1 MISKEYL
8 HERFDYVDGELYWK
22 VVYSRRLKVGDKAG
36 DIDGTGYRRVMM
48 GKQHYKMHRLI
59 WIMFNGDI
67 PQGLIVDH
75 IDRNKANNRIEN
87 LRLASKS
94 ANNRN
99 RESTGVT
106 FDRERDKWRA
116 QASVNNTT
124 VMLGR
129 FDTRAEAELEY
140 ENFKAFMIQQGTS
153 NESA

>member
-8 HERFDYVDGELYWK
+8 HERFDYIDGELYWK
-22 VVYSRRLKVGDKAG
+22 VVYSRRLRVGQKAG

-75 IDRNKANNRIEN
+75 VDRNKANNRIEN

-99 RESTGVT
+99 RESAGVV
-106 FDRERDKWRA
+106 FDRERNKWRA
-116 QASVNNTT
+116 QASVNNTSVT
-124 VMLGR
+124 LGR
-129 FDTRAEAELEY
+129 FDTRVEAEREY